1 MGSVQVGQGCRVG
14 VHQDG
19 GCWGR
24 GRDLAGMFGLEIVLE
39 MESGQRL
46 RVGLGLGPLQLLALR

>member
-1 MGSVQVGQGCRVG
+1 MGSAQVGQGCRVG

-19 GCWGR
+19 GCWVR
-24 GRDLAGMFGLEIVLE
+24 GRDLTGMFGPEIVLE

-46 RVGLGLGPLQLLALR
+46 RVGLELGPLHLLALR